1 MEPSY
6 QTSSTS
12 LQSGLSERASA
23 FYSGLEEMM
32 RGQTNP
38 GEWADKLNGSLI
50 PLEYDLRRCDGYSQ
64 TLSGGFGTSRR
75 STRTTTSSWR
85 RYEHPKRIRF
95 LAQTVI
101 KVLNNGAMGHLEM
114 KLREYQRWHKAL
126 VHFNQVDRQG
136 PRLSGNQLNLIP
148 WASAAVL
155 QPVIPP
161 NAALDI
167 IADYLIAKEAN
178 YQALMADILNDMK
191 I

>member
-1 MEPSY
+1 ME
-6 QTSSTS
+6 
-12 LQSGLSERASA
+12 
-23 FYSGLEEMM
+23 
-32 RGQTNP
+32 
-38 GEWADKLNGSLI
+38 
-50 PLEYDLRRCDGYSQ
+50 
-64 TLSGGFGTSRR
+64 
-75 STRTTTSSWR
+75 
-85 RYEHPKRIRF
+85 
-95 LAQTVI
+95 
-101 KVLNNGAMGHLEM
+101 HLEM
-114 KLREYQRWHKAL
+114 KPSEYQRWHKAL

-136 PRLSGNQLNLIP
+136 PRLSENQLNLIL